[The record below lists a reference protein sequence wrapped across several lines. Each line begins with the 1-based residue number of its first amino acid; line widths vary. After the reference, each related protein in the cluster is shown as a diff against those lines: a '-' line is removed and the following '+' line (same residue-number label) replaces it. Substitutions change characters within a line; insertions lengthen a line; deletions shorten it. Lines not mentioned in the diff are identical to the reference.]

1 MKKDWNFIDNNAICN
16 FRSAG
21 VLIRNNKVLVQRE
34 KDGNEY
40 AFSGGH
46 VIIGETSEQSLMR
59 EYLEETGAKIIIEK
73 LIWIEECF
81 WVWDNK
87 PANTIAFY
95 YLISLEEESS
105 IPHDYFASQKDNC
118 NVVLEWAT
126 FEQLNNLILYPD
138 VAKSKIQ
145 NISDK
150 IEHFITDQ
158 RN

>member
-1 MKKDWNFIDNNAICN
+1 M
-16 FRSAG
+16 
-21 VLIRNNKVLVQRE
+21 
-34 KDGNEY
+34 
-40 AFSGGH
+40 
-46 VIIGETSEQSLMR
+46 IGETSEQSLVR

-81 WVWDNK
+81 WAWDNK
-87 PANTIAFY
+87 SANTIAFY
-95 YLISLEEESS
+95 YLISLEDESS
-105 IPHDYFASQKDNC
+105 IPDDYFASQKDNC
-118 NVVLEWAT
+118 NVVLEWVT
-126 FEQLNNLILYPD
+126 FDQLNDLILYPD